1 MEYNSVRLS
10 RPTAQRK
17 PAANPERFLVTAN
30 VRSSHRA
37 RLPRAD
43 DRSGVDVPPLRWR
56 LQLAPVSPA
65 STPCDSVDTFR
76 SGVPQGSI
84 LGPVLYLIYTAD
96 LPGHAFTTTATYTDD
111 TAILSTHENQDSASD
126 SLQQHLNLI
135 EKWLRQWRIK
145 ANTDKSVQVTFTLR
159 RKTCPPVKLCN
170 VQIPQADDAKYLG
183 MHLDR
188 RLTWRKHIWTKR
200 KQLDCELMNMY
211 WLIGCKSQL
220 SDASKMTIYK
230 TILKPV
236 WTYGIQLWGTASHSN
251 IEILERFQS
260 KTMRRCS
267 IFHT

>member
-1 MEYNSVRLS
+1 MHVI
-10 RPTAQRK
+10 
-17 PAANPERFLVTAN
+17 
-30 VRSSHRA
+30 
-37 RLPRAD
+37 
-43 DRSGVDVPPLRWR
+43 
-56 LQLAPVSPA
+56 
-65 STPCDSVDTFR
+65 R
-76 SGVPQGSI
+76 SGVPQGSV

-96 LPGHAFTTTATYTDD
+96 LPAHASTTTATYADD
-111 TAILSTHENQDSASD
+111 TAILSTHKNQDSASD

-170 VQIPQADDAKYLG
+170 VEIPQADDAKYLG

-200 KQLDCELMNMY
+200 KQQDCKLRGMY
-211 WLIGCKSQL
+211 WLIGRKSQL

-230 TILKPV
+230 TILKPI

-260 KTMRRCS
+260 KTMRAMFNIPPHISNKYINLDLNLRTVKEEIENYSKNYQTRLDQYISQLVTELQGEGSLRYSRLKRNS
-267 IFHT
+267 IPDLAIRFAEK